1 MRAKFSNNKLN
12 DDNSPQSGQSPVTV
26 LLSIIGWP
34 WILSCH
40 VFSLTSRLANTD
52 RMKPRSRFKLTLE
65 DESRLETVGSFS
77 ASPKKWL
84 AIAGCVSL
92 VIMILG
98 ATIAFLTPLRTLLP
112 GYMNHSERIANQT
125 QLMRLDSLQNV
136 YEQNKAFIDNIIKV
150 MNPAASGKRDTVTSS
165 LTTPMTPDSLLPTSP
180 EEIRFVSNMKE
191 RDKYNISVMAQL
203 AAESLM
209 FSPPSQDGIFTLG
222 SSGKTRGEIVMA
234 KRSPVSA
241 VADGTVIAVV
251 QSLRDG
257 GMSVTIQHPKGFL
270 SRISRL
276 GTVLVEPGDQ
286 VSGGQIIALPN
297 RGNARKAERIYV
309 ELWRNGDQLVP
320 SEYLDNKPDPDL
332 PKPIIDVNVGRG
344 RL

>member
-1 MRAKFSNNKLN
+1 MIIRRVSAIA
-12 DDNSPQSGQSPVTV
+12 V
-26 LLSIIGWP
+26 LLF
-34 WILSCH
+34 ILSCH

-52 RMKPRSRFKLTLE
+52 RMKPRSRFRLTLE

-77 ASPKKWL
+77 ATPKKWL
-84 AIAGCVSL
+84 TIGVCVL
-92 VIMILG
+92 LAIMILG

-125 QLMRLDSLQNV
+125 QLMRLDSLQNA

-150 MNPAASGKRDTVTSS
+150 MNPATVSRDTMASS

-180 EEIRFVSNMKE
+180 EEIRFVSKMKE

-209 FSPPSQDGIFTLG
+209 FSPPAMDGIFTLE
-222 SSGKTRGEIVMA
+222 SAGKTRGEIVMA
-234 KRSPVSA
+234 KRSPISA
-241 VADGTVIAVV
+241 IADGTVIAVV

-297 RGNARKAERIYV
+297 HGNARKAERIFV
-309 ELWRNGDQLVP
+309 ELWHNGDQLVP
-320 SEYLDNKPDPDL
+320 YEYLENKQDANL
-332 PKPIIDVNVGRG
+332 SKPIIDVNVGRG